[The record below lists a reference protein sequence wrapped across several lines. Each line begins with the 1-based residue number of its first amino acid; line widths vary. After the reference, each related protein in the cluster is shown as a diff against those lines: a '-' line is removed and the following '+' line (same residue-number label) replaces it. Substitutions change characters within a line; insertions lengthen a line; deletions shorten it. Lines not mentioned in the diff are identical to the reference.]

1 GEVFA
6 PVGSYN
12 VPTLELKPNV
22 TIRGAGRGTRILNA
36 LWTADGTVGDEIEIT
51 AAVARGATTIPLDTT
66 GLEAG
71 DWVRVSSCVNAN
83 SADAGAY
90 QMGDRETDHSYL
102 AEFVQV
108 KDASD
113 PAEADLHSGVLFP
126 YSDTPGSDSHV

>member
-1 GEVFA
+1 DAAHSAGGGEVFA

-36 LWTADGTVGDEIEIT
+36 LWTADGTVGDEITLT

-66 GLEAG
+66 DLADG
-71 DWVRVSSCVNAN
+71 DWVRLASCINAN
-83 SADAGAY
+83 SSDAAEW
-90 QMGDRETDHSYL
+90 QLGDREGDNSYL
-102 AEFVQV
+102 AEFAQV

-113 PAEADLHSGVLFP
+113 PAEAVL
-126 YSDTPGSDSHV
+126 YEGTL